1 MMHFLST
8 HLVINQVGF
17 IENVLVFQTEFMMRG
32 DVEGLLRSGSN
43 LRGTFARQQ
52 LELIVRYAYFVYFC

>member
-1 MMHFLST
+1 MHFLST
-8 HLVINQVGF
+8 HLIINQVGF
-17 IENVLVFQTEFMMRG
+17 KENVLVFQTKFMMRG

-43 LRGTFARQQ
+43 LIGTFTRQQ

>member
-1 MMHFLST
+1 MYFLST
-8 HLVINQVGF
+8 HLIINQVGF
-17 IENVLVFQTEFMMRG
+17 IENVLVFQTEFMVRG

>member
-8 HLVINQVGF
+8 HLIINQVGF
-17 IENVLVFQTEFMMRG
+17 KENVLVFQTKFMMRG

-43 LRGTFARQQ
+43 LIGTFTRQQ